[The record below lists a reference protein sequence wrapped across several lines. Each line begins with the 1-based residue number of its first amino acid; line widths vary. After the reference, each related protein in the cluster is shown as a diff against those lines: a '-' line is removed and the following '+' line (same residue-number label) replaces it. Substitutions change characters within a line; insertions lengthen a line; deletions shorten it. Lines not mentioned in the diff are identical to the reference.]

1 MSIKSKDY
9 ELKVITVPSI
19 ANFEMVLNFPG
30 YLNKK
35 SETIKGT
42 GNAIIPEGTKV
53 TWKMNTV
60 ATQKVDWLS
69 DNIKQTFAKTD
80 NLFSLSKNI
89 NQNTEYQI
97 LTSNNKVANYE
108 KLNYQISVIKD
119 QFPTITVNTAPDS
132 LKVTKNY
139 VLGQVSDD
147 YGLTKLTG
155 CLLSKRQT

>member
-1 MSIKSKDY
+1 
-9 ELKVITVPSI
+9 
-19 ANFEMVLNFPG
+19 MVLNFPG

-80 NLFSLSKNI
+80 NIFSLSSNLKAFSCKSSFELTYASI
-89 NQNTEYQI
+89 NEVSRNTLFIRTNSFSI
-97 LTSNNKVANYE
+97 L
-108 KLNYQISVIKD
+108 LH
-119 QFPTITVNTAPDS
+119 
-132 LKVTKNY
+132 
-139 VLGQVSDD
+139 
-147 YGLTKLTG
+147 
-155 CLLSKRQT
+155 